1 MKLNAKSLELESVLW
16 VLARVWTRGLL
27 AARTPIFPS
36 IRTSMRASSLTIR
49 SEADGLELD
58 SSLTVPE
65 MADSSS

>member
-1 MKLNAKSLELESVLW
+1 
-16 VLARVWTRGLL
+16 LL